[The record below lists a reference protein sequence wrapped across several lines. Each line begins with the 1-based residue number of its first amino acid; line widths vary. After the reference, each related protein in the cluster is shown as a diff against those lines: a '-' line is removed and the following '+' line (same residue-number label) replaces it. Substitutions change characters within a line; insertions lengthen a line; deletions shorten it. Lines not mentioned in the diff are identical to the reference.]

1 MPPTT
6 SNQFHHATSLRKV
19 KSTPSKTAIPF
30 LLFLCATTALAFPHT
45 TEADSYTKLLIHADG
60 ADGSTTFTDSS
71 PFHHAVTVTGSAEVD
86 TAQSNSAELRF
97 CSMATGV
104 SAGSP
109 AFSTNSASA
118 ASTNAVIGGRD
129 SGTDRQFDGYIDDVR
144 VYNRALSP
152 TEVKQLY
159 KLGTVII
166 RP

>member
-1 MPPTT
+1 
-6 SNQFHHATSLRKV
+6 
-19 KSTPSKTAIPF
+19 
-30 LLFLCATTALAFPHT
+30 
-45 TEADSYTKLLIHADG
+45 
-60 ADGSTTFTDSS
+60 
-71 PFHHAVTVTGSAEVD
+71 
-86 TAQSNSAELRF
+86 
-97 CSMATGV
+97 MATGV

>member
-60 ADGSTTFTDSS
+60 AEGSTTFTDSS

-86 TAQSNSAELRF
+86 TAQSKF
-97 CSMATGV
+97 G
-104 SAGSP
+104 G
-109 AFSTNSASA
+109 AS
-118 ASTNAVIGGRD
+118 VL
-129 SGTDRQFDGYIDDVR
+129 FDG
-144 VYNRALSP
+144 NRRERRLAC
-152 TEVKQLY
+152 VQYQLG
-159 KLGTVII
+159 K
-166 RP
+166 RR